1 MAFANNRGQRI
12 HYTIDGSGPLV
23 VLQHGLLMDAD
34 SWIRS
39 GIVDALTD
47 GFRVAC
53 IDSLGHGLSDK
64 PSDRERYSQEQR
76 SGDLIAVIDD
86 LGYDRAHLVGY
97 SMGGWLSVGVAKH
110 HPERLSSLVV
120 GGWDPV
126 NGIPPGPKGPL
137 KFENFMKFAARTAP
151 KLVEW
156 VTPEFEPAVRDCFEA
171 LSQLQGAREAVLTDD
186 FPVMI
191 WAGRDDPYHDP
202 MQAFETANGLPLLSG
217 IGDHVAAVLQPDAE
231 TIKGIRAFLDGV

>member
-1 MAFANNRGQRI
+1 MAFASNRGHRI

-53 IDSLGHGLSDK
+53 VDSLGHGLSDK

-126 NGIPPGPKGPL
+126 NGIPPGPNGPL

-202 MQAFETANGLPLLSG
+202 MQAFATANGLPFLSG
-217 IGDHVAAVLQPDAE
+217 IGDHVAAVLQPDAG